1 MGFSVSPREYLA
13 AGVPWMTMEMKLKN
27 AKDVSTAPL
36 VGLGLVGGWVTA
48 RETGIRPLGTVPMI
62 AALGWANRTWVAK
75 GGAPLAIGLTGG
87 FLGAFGVSHPLA
99 KKLGAWPSV
108 ITVTAAAA
116 GAAHFLSDA
125 K

>member
-1 MGFSVSPREYLA
+1 
-13 AGVPWMTMEMKLKN
+13 MEMKLNK
-27 AKDVSTAPL
+27 AKDVNTAPL
-36 VGLGLVGGWVTA
+36 VALGLVGGWVTA

-75 GGAPLAIGLTGG
+75 GGAPLAIGLTSG

-99 KKLGAWPSV
+99 KKMGAWPSV

>member
-1 MGFSVSPREYLA
+1 
-13 AGVPWMTMEMKLKN
+13 MTLKN
-27 AKDVSTAPL
+27 PKEVNTASL

-62 AALGWANRTWVAK
+62 AALSLANRTWVAK
-75 GGAPLAIGLTGG
+75 GGPGLAVGLTGA

-108 ITVTAAAA
+108 IAVTAAAA
-116 GAAHFLSDA
+116 GAAYALSDA